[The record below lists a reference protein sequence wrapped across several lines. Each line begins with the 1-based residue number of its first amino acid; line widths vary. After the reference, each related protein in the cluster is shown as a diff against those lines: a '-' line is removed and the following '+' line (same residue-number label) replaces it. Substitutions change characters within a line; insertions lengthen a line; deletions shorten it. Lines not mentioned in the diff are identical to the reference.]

1 MEFGPD
7 GLPSSSK
14 GEEHGLGLQSVR
26 SVADKYGGLLRCQ
39 WDNGNFI
46 LRAVLISPAAQ
57 HVSPKKPPLGL
68 IPIAILC
75 VLASLILL
83 NVMPAPLHLGKALQ
97 PSVQGAHV
105 LPGSLKIFQLQHP
118 VQGSQMVA
126 AIGLIYYLLVMFTA
140 VPVDAPLPDA
150 AGLAVTGLVMGI
162 WTAEETAESWESC
175 R

>member
-1 MEFGPD
+1 M
-7 GLPSSSK
+7 
-14 GEEHGLGLQSVR
+14 R

-83 NVMPAPLHLGKALQ
+83 NVMPALADALESIPLLGSIIRVVDLRTY
-97 PSVQGAHV
+97 
-105 LPGSLKIFQLQHP
+105 SLFWK
-118 VQGSQMVA
+118 G
-126 AIGLIYYLLVMFTA
+126 
-140 VPVDAPLPDA
+140 
-150 AGLAVTGLVMGI
+150 
-162 WTAEETAESWESC
+162 
-175 R
+175 